1 MARPA
6 GSISANEINGYPF
19 DEYLYEYLYY
29 GARLAQVVADW
40 SDDNDLPNLKLRFKV
55 CLTLDAGHT
64 AYITYGCCD
73 NETRVGPCTREW
85 SPAWHSP
92 CSPLTLETVGLGC
105 PTPHA
110 DDQIEQTTNPRSRIG
125 FIRVKAD
132 DKCDGVIHAILIE
145 AYHAEAYADYD
156 AEIIDRSDVG
166 ADLIYLPNM
175 PVSSWQMQRILC
187 DTYNRLGYQSRLAIC
202 LPFFHSEPLA

>member
-1 MARPA
+1 MKRLSFHPA
-6 GSISANEINGYPF
+6 QLALLALAAVAGIASLFGFVDAPVAAGILLANMP
-19 DEYLYEYLYY
+19 
-29 GARLAQVVADW
+29 LA
-40 SDDNDLPNLKLRFKV
+40 
-55 CLTLDAGHT
+55 
-64 AYITYGCCD
+64 IT
-73 NETRVGPCTREW
+73 NET
-85 SPAWHSP
+85 
-92 CSPLTLETVGLGC
+92 LELAKTALSK
-105 PTPHA
+105 A

-202 LPFFHSEPLA
+202 LPFFHSEPLP